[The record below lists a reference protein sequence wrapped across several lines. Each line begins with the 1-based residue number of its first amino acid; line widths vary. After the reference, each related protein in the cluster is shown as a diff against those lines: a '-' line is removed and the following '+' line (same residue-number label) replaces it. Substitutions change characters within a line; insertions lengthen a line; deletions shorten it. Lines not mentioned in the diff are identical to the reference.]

1 MMSKIANVHNCL
13 IAGLFLNAYIIS
25 VSATEVLQRLCNELG
40 VKNGEKMSIRQ
51 MCNWLL
57 LNTKKLFW

>member
-51 MCNWLL
+51 MCN
-57 LNTKKLFW
+57 